1 VRRTGRSAGGSSGRL
16 PVGCRSS
23 NNEGR
28 LHHAQVNDE
37 VEGVWES
44 RESKRGWR
52 AREWDAAGA
61 QLIKAVEWSNSVEPP
76 NTLCTLSDTS
86 GINRGPCMSAREP

>member
-1 VRRTGRSAGGSSGRL
+1 VSEREQERMERT
-16 PVGCRSS
+16 
-23 NNEGR
+23 
-28 LHHAQVNDE
+28 
-37 VEGVWES
+37 
-44 RESKRGWR
+44 
-52 AREWDAAGA
+52 REWDEAGT